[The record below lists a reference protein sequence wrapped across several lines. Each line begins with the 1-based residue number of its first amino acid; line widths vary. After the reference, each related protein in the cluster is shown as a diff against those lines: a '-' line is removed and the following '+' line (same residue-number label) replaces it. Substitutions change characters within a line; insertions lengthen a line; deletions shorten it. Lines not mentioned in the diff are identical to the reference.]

1 MESTDTRSE
10 RIQTPGE
17 VINTLPTK
25 MAHLLIV
32 KKEQEDVKVVRQG
45 WRAGC

>member
-17 VINTLPTK
+17 VINSLSMK
-25 MAHLLIV
+25 MAQLLIV
-32 KKEQEDVKVVRQG
+32 KKEQEEAVKVVRQG
-45 WRAGC
+45 WRA